1 MVINES
7 KIQNEK
13 GRNTNVNCR
22 NENGKKIMKKVSV
35 VVTDFRAQ
43 TQSDAAID
51 SFDPESRLDSCAGPT
66 RSFFV
71 NSEII
76 RSGDERP
83 H

>member
-1 MVINES
+1 
-7 KIQNEK
+7 
-13 GRNTNVNCR
+13 
-22 NENGKKIMKKVSV
+22 MKKVSV

-51 SFDPESRLDSCAGPT
+51 SFDPESRLDSCAAPT